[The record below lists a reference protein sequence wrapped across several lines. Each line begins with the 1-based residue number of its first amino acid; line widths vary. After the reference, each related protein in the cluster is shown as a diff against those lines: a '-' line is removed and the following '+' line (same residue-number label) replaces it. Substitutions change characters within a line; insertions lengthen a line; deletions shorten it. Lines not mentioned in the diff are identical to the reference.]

1 MQLGIVRTHHCA
13 IITDQFFARVTEVS
27 KWLMVQEAIQFSF
40 RIHVVLTL
48 ATQAWKAPHHATIL
62 GQVAH

>member
-1 MQLGIVRTHHCA
+1 MQLGIVRTHNST

-27 KWLMVQEAIQFSF
+27 KRLMMQEAIQFSF

-48 ATQAWKAPHHATIL
+48 ATQALKPSHHATIL